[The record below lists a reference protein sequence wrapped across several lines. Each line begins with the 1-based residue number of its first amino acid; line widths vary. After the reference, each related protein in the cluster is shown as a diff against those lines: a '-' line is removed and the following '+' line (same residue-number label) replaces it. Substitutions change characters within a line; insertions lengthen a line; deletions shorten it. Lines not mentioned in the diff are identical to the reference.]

1 MNLAWSGDLSRPSSL
16 RCQVLCLMPIWLKNL
31 EVGLICV
38 SSVSQ
43 KPVCSVP
50 EVPLS
55 QTLNL
60 VAWRCVL
67 CLLYLQRVRRKQD
80 WVTDLSW
87 LEGRARPSLITPQY
101 CSPGHHAAMSL
112 GFMPSRS
119 QLQKLWRSGLSGP
132 GRIPGKA
139 VVCASGNVCRSY

>member
-1 MNLAWSGDLSRPSSL
+1 MNLTWSGDLSRPSSL
-16 RCQVLCLMPIWLKNL
+16 RCQVLRLMPIWLKNL

-60 VAWRCVL
+60 VAWRRVL

-87 LEGRARPSLITPQY
+87 LEGRARPSPITPQY

-119 QLQKLWRSGLSGP
+119 QLQKFMAEWPVGAWAHPRKSSG
-132 GRIPGKA
+132 
-139 VVCASGNVCRSY
+139 VCFWKRML